1 MKSLTNLALIFI
13 LSLGLTSPAVFASDP
28 VSTDEDGDSLP
39 DHGYDKERVEDAGNK
54 KAVE

>member
-1 MKSLTNLALIFI
+1 MKSRTNLALIFF